1 MQQSLNGVRLLPSD
15 TVAFTNP
22 LGRVVDANM
31 WYAVTARG
39 ARESYLTRRGQA
51 EVGRHEDTSDIS
63 A

>member
-39 ARESYLTRRGQA
+39 ARESYLRLTLPHGTGENSQTL
-51 EVGRHEDTSDIS
+51 VVL
-63 A
+63 